1 MQEIIEM
8 YSQRRK
14 GENDQTEKRSNDT
27 ENLIFEFYNELWN
40 ISICGKNLFNCRSS
54 YSVQK

>member
-1 MQEIIEM
+1 MIKL
-8 YSQRRK
+8 S
-14 GENDQTEKRSNDT
+14 EKRSNDT

-40 ISICGKNLFNCRSS
+40 ISIYGKNLFNWRSS

>member
-40 ISICGKNLFNCRSS
+40 ISI
-54 YSVQK
+54 